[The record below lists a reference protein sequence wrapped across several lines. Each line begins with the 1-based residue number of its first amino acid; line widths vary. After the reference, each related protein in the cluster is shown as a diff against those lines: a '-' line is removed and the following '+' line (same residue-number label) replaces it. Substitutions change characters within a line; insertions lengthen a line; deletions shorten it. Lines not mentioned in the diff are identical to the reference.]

1 VAFPVTPL
9 DVLVELQL
17 AGVWTDV
24 TDDVYLRDRIQIGC
38 GRADWGARVD
48 PSKLTLT
55 FDDRSE
61 RYNSRNAESD
71 LFGLIGLNTP
81 IRVSVPDSSS
91 HLELDE
97 LRTGYVSTPH
107 VSALNITGDID
118 IRCEFDADLTNT
130 AISQGI
136 LGKWGTVDA
145 DRSWILR
152 CYNGTITFNW
162 YDGAATALGGFTSTV
177 NYGGKA
183 MRVTLDVDN
192 GAGGYDLTFYQADS
206 LDGPWEVFT
215 GPLTGVGSTSI
226 QSTTSAVRIGP
237 SDTTTTPQR
246 LPFIGHAT
254 RFEVRSV
261 IDGTVVADPDFRAV
275 AAGATSFADAAGL
288 TWTVNSTASIRDRDY
303 RFTGEVK
310 AWKPRRDVSGN
321 DIFTLVEAAGQ
332 TRRLG
337 SGEDELQSTLRRRVP
352 TYSPLAYWPMEE
364 GSAATQAASPID
376 GVAPLQATFFN
387 WASAGSLVSSG
398 PLPVLASGADLPQMR
413 GIIPPPAAAITGW
426 LVRWV
431 YRLDTINTTLY
442 THMRV
447 LSTGTV
453 ADWKLQWR
461 DNLTRIIGLDS
472 DGATVFSTDFTTGTD
487 LYNQWNEVRFA
498 VVQSGGTV
506 DWSVTWQDIGGDAG
520 AVSGS
525 FSGTIGRPTAVASP
539 IDGFSASL
547 DGMAIG
553 HISAWGTSTTSA
565 YVGAITGYAGEYTID
580 RLMRVAGEEL
590 LPLSVVGIRS
600 EMERIGAQ
608 RITTILDTFG
618 QATDVDGGILYDRR
632 DRLALRYRCRAD
644 LYSQDV
650 ALTLDYTTA
659 GHVAPDLEP
668 AEDDQAPFNTIT
680 VTRLDGSSAI
690 ARQLEG
696 RLSVLSPSE
705 GGMGKVS
712 TSATLN
718 LRDDDQPAQHAAW
731 RVYLATWDESR
742 WPVVAVNMAA
752 CPDALRAQVQAVDL
766 GDRMQITNPPASM
779 APATIDL
786 LAQGYTEV
794 LGAYDW
800 DIVFNST
807 PAGPWNIWI
816 VEDPDYGRPDT
827 AGSSLATSY
836 TSTATSISVATTT
849 GPVWTTDHSDTPWN
863 ISVGGETMT
872 VVGLGTVVNL
882 ADDPLLLAG
891 TISGWSGS
899 NSAITYDTTVLNT
912 ANGADASI
920 KDVPNGSSASG
931 GVNSA
936 VRSPVAS
943 ITAGASY
950 TVCGWVYSPLGWS
963 DLRTAVDWYDASN
976 VFISSSLGSATVVPA
991 ATWTFLTQTFTAPAL
1006 ASRATTRGRW
1016 GSTPAATDIS
1026 YWWAL
1031 RIIAAA
1037 SVSTASPQT
1046 MTVARSR
1053 NGVSKAQASGEA
1065 VTLAT
1070 SPYAAL

>member
-1 VAFPVTPL
+1 MAFPATPL
-9 DVLVELQL
+9 DVMVELQL

-38 GRADWGARVD
+38 GRADEGARVD

-55 FDDRSE
+55 FDDRTE
-61 RYNSRNAESD
+61 RYNSRNPESD
-71 LFGLIGLNTP
+71 LYGLIGRNTP

-162 YDGAATALGGFTSTV
+162 YDAAATPLGGFTSTV

-183 MRVTLDVDN
+183 MRVTLDVNN

-261 IDGTVVADPDFRAV
+261 IGGTVVANPDFRAV
-275 AAGATSFADAAGL
+275 AAGATSFADAAGR
-288 TWTVNSTASIRDRDY
+288 TWTVNSTASIRARDY

-310 AWKPRRDVSGN
+310 SWKPRRDVSGK
-321 DIFTLVEAAGQ
+321 DVYTLVEAAGQ

-337 SGEDELQSTLRRRVP
+337 SGEDELQSALRRRIP
-352 TYSPLAYWPMEE
+352 SYSPLAYWPMEE
-364 GSAATQAASPID
+364 GSDATQAFSPIQ
-376 GVAPLQATFFN
+376 GVAPLRATN
-387 WASAGSLVSSG
+387 LTWASADSLVSSG
-398 PLPVLASGADLPQMR
+398 PLPVLASGSDLPQMR
-413 GIIPPPAAAITGW
+413 GTIPPPAAAITGW
-426 LVRWV
+426 LMRWV
-431 YRLDTINTTLY
+431 YRLDTVNTTLY
-442 THMRV
+442 TFMRV

-453 ADWKLQWR
+453 ADWKMQWR
-461 DNLTRIIGLDS
+461 NDLTRIIGLDA
-472 DGATVFSTDFTTGTD
+472 DGATVFTNDFTTGTD
-487 LYNQWNEVRFA
+487 LYNQWNEARLSI
-498 VVQSGGTV
+498 VQSGGTV
-506 DWSVTWQDIGGDAG
+506 NWSLTWQDIGGDAG

-525 FSGTIGRPTAVASP
+525 YSGTIGRPTAVVSP
-539 IDGFSASL
+539 TDGYSAAL
-547 DGMAIG
+547 DGMALG
-553 HISAWGTSTTSA
+553 HISAWGTSTTNA
-565 YVGAITGYAGEYTID
+565 YVNAITAYTGEYACD

-590 LPLSVVGIRS
+590 IPLSVIGIRS
-600 EMERIGAQ
+600 EQERVGPQ
-608 RITTILDTFG
+608 RITTILDTLG
-618 QATDVDGGILYDRR
+618 QAADVDGGILHDRR
-632 DRLALRYRCRAD
+632 DRLALRYRGRAN
-644 LYSQDV
+644 LYDQDV
-650 ALTLDYTTA
+650 ALTLDYPTA

-680 VTRLDGSSAI
+680 VQRQDGSSGI

-696 RLSVLSPSE
+696 PLSVLPPSQ
-705 GGMGKVS
+705 GGIGKVS
-712 TSATLN
+712 TSVTLN
-718 LRDDDQPAQHAAW
+718 LRDDSQPEQHAAW

-742 WPVVAVNMAA
+742 WPVVAVDLAA
-752 CPDALRAQVQAVDL
+752 VPDALRAQVQAVDL
-766 GDRMQITNPPASM
+766 GDRIQITNPPFSM
-779 APATIDL
+779 APGTIDL

-794 LGAYDW
+794 IGQFDW
-800 DIVFNST
+800 DITYNCT

-827 AGSSLATSY
+827 AGSTLAASY
-836 TSTATSISVATTT
+836 TSTATSISVATAS

-872 VVGLGTVVNL
+872 VVSLGTTVNL

-891 TISGWSGS
+891 TISGWSAS
-899 NSAITYDTTVLNT
+899 NSALTYNTTIINT

-920 KDVPNGSSASG
+920 KCVPNGSSASG

-943 ITAGASY
+943 VTAGASY
-950 TVCGWVYSPLGWS
+950 TVCGWVYSPLGWA

-976 VFISSSLGSATVVPA
+976 VFISSSTGSATVVA
-991 ATWTFLTQTFTAPAL
+991 AGVWTFLKQTFTAPAL

-1016 GSTPAATDIS
+1016 GGTPAATDIS

-1031 RIIAAA
+1031 RLIADA
-1037 SVSTASPQT
+1037 SVSTTSPQT
-1046 MTVARSR
+1046 MTVIRSV
-1053 NGVSKAQASGEA
+1053 NGASKAQASGTD
-1065 VTLAT
+1065 VSLAT